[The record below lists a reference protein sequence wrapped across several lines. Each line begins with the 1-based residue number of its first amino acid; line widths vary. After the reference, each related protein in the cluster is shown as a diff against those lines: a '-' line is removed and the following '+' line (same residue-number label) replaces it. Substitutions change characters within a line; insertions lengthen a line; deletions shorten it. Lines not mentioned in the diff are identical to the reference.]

1 MTTPKPGKKKT
12 TRRAAKSQGKKTPAG
27 PVEIDVR
34 PGWLNKKQM
43 AASLGISVQAFDQY
57 GIEPVAKRHK
67 FGESFFTAEA
77 VVAYKVRRAVEA
89 ERERMEREHAK
100 RAPTDVAEMMIEQQ
114 RAELELTQERAETQ
128 RIKNLQMR
136 RELAPVDGISAALGQ
151 LASRIGA
158 VLDPLPGK
166 IRRRQPKLTN
176 ADVETI
182 RHECVKAMNLAAEL
196 EIDWDALEPVN
207 ADGN

>member
-1 MTTPKPGKKKT
+1 
-12 TRRAAKSQGKKTPAG
+12 
-27 PVEIDVR
+27 
-34 PGWLNKKQM
+34 
-43 AASLGISVQAFDQY
+43 
-57 GIEPVAKRHK
+57 
-67 FGESFFTAEA
+67 
-77 VVAYKVRRAVEA
+77 VRRAVEA

-182 RHECVKAMNLAAEL
+182 RHECAKAMNLAAEL